1 MSYFPFI
8 PADSEDM
15 RKQKEIKREAFEQ
28 FCAANQYVSPKRKNF
43 IYKTLTNSKLKY
55 MLVHELQKEF
65 RSFVRNVRVQKSED
79 IYQEIEEEEFS

>member
-1 MSYFPFI
+1 
-8 PADSEDM
+8 
-15 RKQKEIKREAFEQ
+15 
-28 FCAANQYVSPKRKNF
+28 
-43 IYKTLTNSKLKY
+43 